1 MRKGVI
7 VFLSGLIIL
16 VAGSCQRQGSAKINV
31 VTTIP
36 VTADWVQ
43 QVGGDRV
50 KVVSLLKGQEE
61 PHSYEPGHQAVEMLA
76 RAQLVVRVGLG
87 FDDWLD
93 GLIANAGNPDL
104 KVLTLA
110 EGIEPIADAKPHDH
124 EPGVHEAGNPH
135 IWLDPELAKSKVTII
150 ANLLGVIDPAR
161 RIEYQRRAEA
171 YCGQLDSVGAVLK
184 GLVAELS
191 NRRFVALHNSWPYF
205 CRAFGLEMVAAVEPL
220 PGQEPSA
227 KSFSELI
234 KLMRQ
239 DSVRVIVIEPQ
250 HNPDFARVLANET
263 GAQVVTLSQF
273 NGVLPG
279 TETYLK
285 LLDYNV
291 RTLVSVLNQ
300 NRSAPAH

>member
-1 MRKGVI
+1 MWSRGVT
-7 VFLSGLIIL
+7 LLIITL
-16 VAGSCQRQGSAKINV
+16 LIFTGSCRRSQRLEIGV

-50 KVVSLLKGQEE
+50 KVVSLLKGQEDA
-61 PHSYEPGHQAVEMLA
+61 HSYEPGPQAVEMLA
-76 RAQLVVRVGLG
+76 QAQLVIRVGLG
-87 FDDWLD
+87 FDAWLD
-93 GLIANAGNPDL
+93 GLIANSGNPKL
-104 KVLTLA
+104 KALTLA
-110 EGIEPIADAKPHDH
+110 EGIEPVEDEGEHH
-124 EPGVHEAGNPH
+124 GHGVHEAGNPH
-135 IWLDPELAKSKVTII
+135 IWLDPEVAKSGVTRI
-150 ANLLGVIDPAR
+150 AILLGAIDPAHR
-161 RIEYQRRAEA
+161 AEYQRRAEA
-171 YCGQLDSVGAVLK
+171 YCGELDSVSVVLR
-184 GLVAELS
+184 GLVAELN

-227 KSFSELI
+227 RSFAGLI
-234 KLMRQ
+234 NLMRQ

-250 HNPDFARVLANET
+250 HNPDLARVLARET

-279 TETYLK
+279 TDTYLE

-291 RTLVSVLNQ
+291 RTLVSVLKG
-300 NRSAPAH
+300 NRSKPAR

>member
-1 MRKGVI
+1 MWSRGVT
-7 VFLSGLIIL
+7 LLIITL
-16 VAGSCQRQGSAKINV
+16 LIFTGSCRRSQRLEIGV

-50 KVVSLLKGQEE
+50 KVVSILKGQEDA
-61 PHSYEPGHQAVEMLA
+61 HSYEPGPQTAEMLA
-76 RAQLVVRVGLG
+76 QAQLVIRVGLG
-87 FDDWLD
+87 FDAWLD
-93 GLIANAGNPDL
+93 GLIANSGNPKL
-104 KVLTLA
+104 KALTLA
-110 EGIEPIADAKPHDH
+110 EGIEPVEDEGEHH
-124 EPGVHEAGNPH
+124 GHGVHEAGNPH
-135 IWLDPELAKSKVTII
+135 IWLDPEVAKSGVTRI
-150 ANLLGVIDPAR
+150 AILLGAIDPAHR
-161 RIEYQRRAEA
+161 AEYQRRAEA
-171 YCGQLDSVGAVLK
+171 YCGELDSVSAVLR
-184 GLVAELS
+184 GLVAELN

-220 PGQEPSA
+220 PGREPSA
-227 KSFSELI
+227 RSFAGLI

-250 HNPDFARVLANET
+250 HNPDLARVLARET

-279 TETYLK
+279 TDTYLE

-291 RTLVSVLNQ
+291 GTLVSVLKG
-300 NRSAPAH
+300 NRSKPAR